1 MLNSSVIWILVSVVL
16 LICGIASAFIAQSKN
31 RNAFGYFFLGFF
43 GGILGFIV
51 ALAVPKL
58 GVGGQELRK
67 CGFCKGE
74 IPVGAT
80 RCMHCGADF
89 RQEGPATIEE
99 GMMVT
104 IARDILVEDDLAFG
118 NGDQVQIELIDPD
131 PLRPEN
137 RYVVKSSNLGK
148 QFRLSKWDIRWE

>member
-1 MLNSSVIWILVSVVL
+1 
-16 LICGIASAFIAQSKN
+16 
-31 RNAFGYFFLGFF
+31 
-43 GGILGFIV
+43 
-51 ALAVPKL
+51 
-58 GVGGQELRK
+58 
-67 CGFCKGE
+67 
-74 IPVGAT
+74 
-80 RCMHCGADF
+80 
-89 RQEGPATIEE
+89 
-99 GMMVT
+99 MVT